1 MIQVEEERELRFLKS
16 EENLWELS
24 DYIRKASIRIMGI
37 PEGEER
43 DKGGKN
49 IFKEIIAESFQNW
62 GRN

>member
-1 MIQVEEERELRFLKS
+1 MIQLEEERELRFLKS

-24 DYIRKASIRIMGI
+24 DYNRKASIRIMGI